1 MGSLSSNLAAMS
13 NRRRSQR
20 VLLRIPI
27 SVEFLSSDRQLVA
40 EKTHTLVVSAHG
52 GLLYLKAKVSI
63 GQLVTIKNPD
73 TREEQSCRVVYRNAQ
88 LDNSEVGIEFIN
100 PAPTFW
106 RVAFPPSDWVPR
118 DPEITAAGF

>member
-1 MGSLSSNLAAMS
+1 MS

-27 SVEFLSSDRQLVA
+27 SVEFAGPDKKPVVEA
-40 EKTHTLVVSAHG
+40 THTLVVSAHG
-52 GLLYLKAKVSI
+52 GLLYLRAKVNI

-73 TREEQSCRVVYRNAQ
+73 TKEEQACRVVYVNAQ
-88 LDNSEVGIEFIN
+88 LEKHEVGIEFMK
-100 PAPTFW
+100 PAPSFW

-118 DPEITAAGF
+118 DPEITADGF

>member
-1 MGSLSSNLAAMS
+1 MGSLSSNLAPMS

-27 SVEFLSSDRQLVA
+27 SVEFSGPDKQSIVEA
-40 EKTHTLVVSAHG
+40 THTLVVSAHG
-52 GLLYLKAKVSI
+52 GLLYLKAKISI
-63 GQLVTIKNPD
+63 GQLVTVKNPD
-73 TREEQSCRVVYRNAQ
+73 TKDEQFCRVVYVNTQ
-88 LDNSEVGIEFIN
+88 LDNAEVGIEFMK

-106 RVAFPPSDWVPR
+106 RVTFPPSDWVPR